1 MSPSAA
7 SGPAGPV
14 KLLVLEDSDVDAAL
28 IKRELARSEL
38 QLAYQRVATRTDYA
52 EALERGGFDLIL
64 SDFSLPDFDG
74 VEALEL
80 ARTLAPEAPFIFV
93 SGVVG
98 EEFAIESLKEGAT
111 DYVLK
116 QRLERLPS
124 AVRRALNEAHER
136 RERRRAEERMTL
148 LVAELSHRVKNT
160 LATVAAISR
169 LTLRQSA
176 SLEAFDQ
183 AFSRRL
189 QALSTAHSLI
199 FQNNWGETELRQVVE
214 QALNPFRR
222 AGETSIRIEG
232 EDLRLSPKAALALTL
247 MLHELAT
254 NATKYGA
261 LSEGTGRVEV
271 RWSLQPSGDL
281 PSVRLSWSE
290 HGGPPVQPPTRK
302 GFGHTLIERSIRYE
316 LDGSAKLSFSPAGMQ
331 AEISFPAA
339 A

>member
-1 MSPSAA
+1 MTPPTR
-7 SGPAGPV
+7 SGPSGPV

-28 IKRELARSEL
+28 IERELARSEL
-38 QLAYQRVATRTDYA
+38 QLAFDRVSNRADYA
-52 EALERGGFDLIL
+52 AALTRGGFDLIL

-74 VEALEL
+74 VQALEL

-124 AVRRALNEAHER
+124 AVRRALSEAHER
-136 RERRRAEERMTL
+136 RERRRAEERMIL

-160 LATVAAISR
+160 LATVAAIAR
-169 LTLRQSA
+169 LTLRQSE
-176 SLEAFDQ
+176 SLAAFDQ

-189 QALSTAHSLI
+189 QALSIAHSLI

-214 QALNPFRR
+214 QALSPFRR
-222 AGETSIRIEG
+222 AGESSVRIDG
-232 EDLRLSPKAALALTL
+232 EDLKLSPKAALALTL

-254 NATKYGA
+254 NAVKYGA
-261 LSEGTGRVEV
+261 LSEGAGRVEV
-271 RWSLQPSGDL
+271 SWSLRPGD
-281 PSVRLSWSE
+281 PPQVRLVWSE
-290 HGGPPVQPPTRK
+290 QGGPPVQPPTRK

-316 LDGSAKLSFSPAGMQ
+316 LDGAASLRFPPTGME

>member
-1 MSPSAA
+1 MSPAFS
-7 SGPAGPV
+7 SGAVGPV
-14 KLLVLEDSDVDAAL
+14 KLLVLEDSDLDAAMVE
-28 IKRELARSEL
+28 RELARSEL
-38 QLAYQRVATRTDYA
+38 ALSYQRVSTRAAYA

-80 ARTLAPEAPFIFV
+80 ARTLAPESPFIFV

-98 EEFAIESLKEGAT
+98 EEFAIESLKQGAT

-160 LATVAAISR
+160 LATVVAIAR
-169 LTLRQSA
+169 LTLRQSPDLA
-176 SLEAFDQ
+176 TFDQ

-199 FQNNWGETELRQVVE
+199 FQANWGETELRAVVE
-214 QALNPFRR
+214 QALAPFRR
-222 AGETSIRIEG
+222 SPEPAIHIQGP
-232 EDLRLSPKAALALTL
+232 DVKLSPKAALSLTL

-254 NATKYGA
+254 NAAKYGA
-261 LSEGTGRVEV
+261 LSEGLGSVSVQWRLEPAETP
-271 RWSLQPSGDL
+271 L
-281 PSVRLSWSE
+281 VRLSWTE
-290 HGGPPVQPPTRK
+290 RGGPAVTPPSRK

-316 LDGSAKLSFSPAGMQ
+316 LDGSARLDFPPTGLD
-331 AEISFPAA
+331 AEISFPLDA
-339 A
+339 

>member
-1 MSPSAA
+1 MSR
-7 SGPAGPV
+7 V
-14 KLLVLEDSDVDAAL
+14 RILILEDSDLDAAL
-28 IKRELARSEL
+28 VERELTRSEL
-38 QLAYQRVATRTDYA
+38 DIDYQRVSARDPYA
-52 EALERGGFDLIL
+52 QALRGGAFDLIL
-64 SDFSLPDFDG
+64 SDFSLPDFNG

-98 EEFAIESLKEGAT
+98 EEFAIESLKQGAT

-124 AVRRALNEAHER
+124 AVKRALAEANER
-136 RERRRAEERMTL
+136 RERRRAEERMNL

-160 LATVAAISR
+160 LATVAAIAR
-169 LTLRQSA
+169 LTIRQSA
-176 SLEAFDQ
+176 DLKTFDL

-189 QALSTAHSLI
+189 EALSRAHSLI
-199 FQNNWGETELRQVVE
+199 FEANWGETELRTVVE

-222 AGETSIRIEG
+222 PGEPSIQIEG
-232 EDLRLSPKAALALTL
+232 DELKLSPKAALALTL

-254 NATKYGA
+254 NAAKYGA
-261 LSEGTGRVEV
+261 LSDAGGRVDV
-271 RWSLQPSGDL
+271 RWTLQPGAHAIHL
-281 PSVRLSWSE
+281 NWIE
-290 HGGPPVQPPTRK
+290 QGGPPVTPPTRK
-302 GFGHTLIERSIRYE
+302 GFGHTLIERSVRYE
-316 LDGSAKLSFSPAGMQ
+316 LDGSAQLSFPPSGMQ

>member
-1 MSPSAA
+1 MSVVV
-7 SGPAGPV
+7 GRV
-14 KLLVLEDSDVDAAL
+14 RILMLEDSDLDAAL
-28 IKRELARSEL
+28 VERELARSEL
-38 QLAYQRVATRTDYA
+38 DIDYQRVSARAPYA
-52 EALERGGFDLIL
+52 QALQDGGFDLIL
-64 SDFSLPDFDG
+64 SDFSLPDFNG
-74 VEALEL
+74 VEALDL

-124 AVRRALNEAHER
+124 AVKRALAEAHER
-136 RERRRAEERMTL
+136 RERRRAEERMSL

-160 LATVAAISR
+160 LATVAAIAR
-169 LTLRQSA
+169 LTLRQSPD
-176 SLEAFDQ
+176 LKTFDL

-189 QALSTAHSLI
+189 EALSRAHSLI
-199 FQNNWGETELRQVVE
+199 FEANWGETELRAVVE

-222 AGETSIRIEG
+222 QGEPSIRIEG
-232 EDLRLSPKAALALTL
+232 EDLKLAPKAALALTL

-254 NATKYGA
+254 NAAKYGA
-261 LSEGTGRVEV
+261 LSDVGGQVDV
-271 RWSLQPSGDL
+271 RWSVQPGEHAIHL
-281 PSVRLSWSE
+281 NWSE
-290 HGGPPVQPPTRK
+290 QGGPTVIPPTRK
-302 GFGHTLIERSIRYE
+302 GFGHTLIERSVRYE
-316 LDGSAKLSFSPAGMQ
+316 LDGSARLSFPASGMQ

>member
-1 MSPSAA
+1 VRILM
-7 SGPAGPV
+7 
-14 KLLVLEDSDVDAAL
+14 LEDSELDAAMVR
-28 IKRELARSEL
+28 RELARSDLEVS
-38 QLAYQRVATRTDYA
+38 YQRVATRDAYA
-52 EALERGGFDLIL
+52 QALEGGGFDLIL

-80 ARTLAPEAPFIFV
+80 ARRLAPEAPFIFV

-124 AVRRALNEAHER
+124 AVRRAIAEANER
-136 RERRRAEERMTL
+136 RERRRAEERMEL

-169 LTLRQSA
+169 LTLRQSPT
-176 SLEAFDQ
+176 LEAFDQ
-183 AFSRRL
+183 AFTRRL

-199 FQNNWGETELRQVVE
+199 FQANWGETELQAVVE

-222 AGETSIRIEG
+222 ASEPAIVIAGEPVK
-232 EDLRLSPKAALALTL
+232 LSPKAALALTL

-254 NATKYGA
+254 NAAKYGA
-261 LSEGTGRVEV
+261 LSTEGGAVDV
-271 RWSLQPSGDL
+271 RWSLDRSAGPVLQL
-281 PSVRLSWSE
+281 QWRE
-290 HGGPPVQPPTRK
+290 RGGPPVVAPSRK

-316 LDGSAKLSFSPAGMQ
+316 LDGTAKLAFPPEGMH
-331 AEISFPAA
+331 AEITFPLGA
-339 A
+339 

>member
-1 MSPSAA
+1 MSVVV
-7 SGPAGPV
+7 GRV
-14 KLLVLEDSDVDAAL
+14 RILILEDSDLDAAL
-28 IKRELARSEL
+28 VKRELARSEL
-38 QLAYQRVATRTDYA
+38 DIDFQRVSEREPYA
-52 EALERGGFDLIL
+52 QALRDGGFDLIL
-64 SDFSLPDFDG
+64 SDFSLPDFNG

-124 AVRRALNEAHER
+124 AVKRALAEAHER
-136 RERRRAEERMTL
+136 RERRRAEERMSL

-160 LATVAAISR
+160 LATVAAIAR
-169 LTLRQSA
+169 LTLRQSPDLKSFDVA
-176 SLEAFDQ
+176 FSGRLEAM
-183 AFSRRL
+183 SR
-189 QALSTAHSLI
+189 AHSLI
-199 FQNNWGETELRQVVE
+199 FEANWGETELRTVVE

-222 AGETSIRIEG
+222 TGEPGIRIQG
-232 EDLRLSPKAALALTL
+232 EDLKLSPKAALALTL

-254 NATKYGA
+254 NAAKYGA
-261 LSEGTGRVEV
+261 LSDAGGRVDV
-271 RWSLQPSGDL
+271 HWWLQASEHPAIQL
-281 PSVRLSWSE
+281 HWSE
-290 HGGPPVQPPTRK
+290 HGGPIVAPPSRK

-316 LDGSAKLSFSPAGMQ
+316 LDGSARLSFPPEGMQ
-331 AEISFPAA
+331 AEISFPAQA

>member
-1 MSPSAA
+1 MSQ
-7 SGPAGPV
+7 V
-14 KLLVLEDSDVDAAL
+14 HILVLEDSDLDAAL
-28 IKRELARSEL
+28 LERELARASMDVDYL
-38 QLAYQRVATRTDYA
+38 RVSTRAGYV
-52 EALERGGFDLIL
+52 EALQAGGFDLIL
-64 SDFSLPDFDG
+64 SDFSLPDFNG
-74 VEALEL
+74 VEALNL
-80 ARTLAPEAPFIFV
+80 ARSLAPEAPFIFV

-136 RERRRAEERMTL
+136 RERRRAEERMSL

-176 SLEAFDQ
+176 TLEAFDA

-189 QALSTAHSLI
+189 QALSQAHSLI
-199 FQNNWGETELRQVVE
+199 FEANWGETELRVVVE
-214 QALNPFRR
+214 RALNPFRR
-222 AGETSIRIEG
+222 PGEPTIRIDG
-232 EDLRLSPKAALALTL
+232 DDLKLAPKAALALTL

-254 NATKYGA
+254 NAAKYGA
-261 LSEGTGRVEV
+261 LSDAGGTVDV
-271 RWSLQPSGDL
+271 HWSLQPSEHPAVQL
-281 PSVRLSWSE
+281 HWRE
-290 HGGPPVQPPTRK
+290 HGGPMVHPPTRK
-302 GFGHTLIERSIRYE
+302 GFGHTLIERSVRYE
-316 LDGSAKLSFSPAGMQ
+316 LDGSAQLSFPPSGMQ
-331 AEISFPAA
+331 AEISFPAKA

>member
-1 MSPSAA
+1 M
-7 SGPAGPV
+7 
-14 KLLVLEDSDVDAAL
+14 LEDSELDATL
-28 IKRELARSEL
+28 VERELARSAL
-38 QLAYQRVATRTDYA
+38 DIAYQRVSTRDDYA
-52 EALERGGFDLIL
+52 AALERGGFDLIL

-93 SGVVG
+93 SGVLG

-116 QRLERLPS
+116 GRLERLPP

-136 RERRRAEERMTL
+136 QERRRAEERMTL

-160 LATVAAISR
+160 LATVAAIAR
-169 LTLRQSA
+169 LTVRQS
-176 SLEAFDQ
+176 STLQAFDQ

-199 FQNNWGETELRQVVE
+199 FQANWGETELRAVVE
-214 QALNPFRR
+214 QALQPFRR
-222 AGETSIRIEG
+222 AGGSSLTLEG
-232 EDLRLSPKAALALTL
+232 EDLMLSPKAALSLTL

-261 LSEGTGRVEV
+261 LSEGEGMVEV
-271 RWSLQPSGDL
+271 RWRLERSDATIH
-281 PSVRLSWSE
+281 LSWTE
-290 HGGPPVQPPTRK
+290 RGGPPVLPPTRK

-316 LDGSAKLSFSPAGMQ
+316 LDGSARLDFPPAGLQ

>member
-1 MSPSAA
+1 MSAA
-7 SGPAGPV
+7 AAPAGQV
-14 KLLVLEDSDVDAAL
+14 NILVLEDSDLDVAL
-28 IKRELARSEL
+28 LERELARSDFEI
-38 QLAYQRVATRTDYA
+38 AYQRANSRAPYV

-64 SDFSLPDFDG
+64 SDFSLPDFNG

-80 ARTLAPEAPFIFV
+80 ARRLAPEAPFIFV

-98 EEFAIESLKEGAT
+98 EEFAIESLKQGAT

-160 LATVAAISR
+160 LATVTAIAR
-169 LTLRQSA
+169 LTLRQSS
-176 SLEAFDQ
+176 SLEVFDV

-189 QALSTAHSLI
+189 QALSQAHSLI
-199 FQNNWGETELRQVVE
+199 FQTNWGETELRAIVE

-222 AGETSIRIEG
+222 PGDGTRIRG
-232 EDLRLSPKAALALTL
+232 DTLKLPPKAALALTL

-254 NATKYGA
+254 NAAKYGA
-261 LSEGTGRVEV
+261 LSDAGGQVDV
-271 RWSLQPSGDL
+271 RWSLQPTEEL
-281 PSVRLSWSE
+281 AVKLSWDE
-290 HGGPPVQPPTRK
+290 HDGPPVTPPTRK
-302 GFGHTLIERSIRYE
+302 GFGHTLIERSVRYE
-316 LDGSAKLSFSPAGMQ
+316 LDGSARLSFPASGMQ

>member
-1 MSPSAA
+1 LS
-7 SGPAGPV
+7 PAGPLGLIGPV
-14 KLLVLEDSDVDAAL
+14 RLLMLEDSELDAAL
-28 IKRELARSEL
+28 VERELDRSEL
-38 QLAYQRVATRTDYA
+38 QIEYQRVSTRAGYT

-74 VEALEL
+74 VEALDL
-80 ARTLAPEAPFIFV
+80 ARRLAPESPFIFV

-124 AVRRALNEAHER
+124 AVRRALSEAHER

-169 LTLRQSA
+169 LTLRQSPT
-176 SLEAFDQ
+176 LEVFDQ
-183 AFSRRL
+183 AFTRRL

-199 FQNNWGETELRQVVE
+199 FQANWGETELRAVVE

-222 AGETSIRIEG
+222 GADTAIRIEG
-232 EDLRLSPKAALALTL
+232 PDVKLSPKAALALTL

-254 NATKYGA
+254 NAAKYGA
-261 LSEGTGRVEV
+261 LSGGDGGIDVG
-271 RWSLQPSGDL
+271 WSIKPGQPA
-281 PSVRLSWSE
+281 RLRLHWGE
-290 HGGPPVQPPTRK
+290 RGGPAVTPPTRK
-302 GFGHTLIERSIRYE
+302 GFGHTLVERSIRYE
-316 LDGSAKLSFSPAGMQ
+316 LDGTAQLHFPPEGLQ
-331 AEISFPAA
+331 ADISFPLVA
-339 A
+339 

>member
-1 MSPSAA
+1 MIGGAP
-7 SGPAGPV
+7 GRRV
-14 KLLVLEDSDVDAAL
+14 HILVLEDSDLDAAL
-28 IKRELARSEL
+28 MERELARSEL
-38 QLAYQRVATRTDYA
+38 DIAYERVAERKPYV

-64 SDFSLPDFDG
+64 SDFSLPDFNG
-74 VEALEL
+74 VEALDL
-80 ARTLAPEAPFIFV
+80 AHRLAPEAPFIFV

-124 AVRRALNEAHER
+124 AVQRALNEAHER
-136 RERRRAEERMTL
+136 QERRRAEERMTL

-160 LATVAAISR
+160 LATVSAISR

-176 SLEAFDQ
+176 TLEAFDA

-189 QALSTAHSLI
+189 QALSQAHSLI
-199 FQNNWGETELRQVVE
+199 FQTNWGETELRAVVE

-222 AGETSIRIEG
+222 SGDSIRIEG
-232 EDLRLSPKAALALTL
+232 ADLKLPPKAALALTL

-254 NATKYGA
+254 NAAKYGA
-261 LSEGTGRVEV
+261 LSEEAGGIEV
-271 RWSLQPSGDL
+271 SWSLQPSERPAVQL
-281 PSVRLSWSE
+281 HWSE
-290 HGGPPVQPPTRK
+290 HGGPPVAPPSHK

-316 LDGSAKLSFSPAGMQ
+316 LDGSARLSFPASGLQ
-331 AEISFPAA
+331 AEISFPMTAA
-339 A
+339 

>member
-1 MSPSAA
+1 MSQ
-7 SGPAGPV
+7 V
-14 KLLVLEDSDVDAAL
+14 TILMLEDSDLDAAL
-28 IKRELARSEL
+28 IERELSRSVL
-38 QLAYQRVATRTDYA
+38 DISFQRVAARAPFAD
-52 EALERGGFDLIL
+52 ALKRGGFDLIL
-64 SDFSLPDFDG
+64 SDFSLPDFNG

-98 EEFAIESLKEGAT
+98 EEFAIDSLKEGAT

-124 AVRRALNEAHER
+124 AVRRALREANER

-160 LATVAAISR
+160 LATVTAISR

-176 SLEAFDQ
+176 SLEAFDL

-189 QALSTAHSLI
+189 QALSQAHSLI
-199 FQNNWGETELRQVVE
+199 FETNWGETELREVVE
-214 QALNPFRR
+214 RALNPFRR
-222 AGETSIRIEG
+222 VGEPSIRIEG
-232 EDLRLSPKAALALTL
+232 VDLKLSPKAALALTL

-254 NATKYGA
+254 NAAKYGA
-261 LSEGTGRVEV
+261 LSDAGGMVEV
-271 RWSLQPSGDL
+271 HWSLQASSE
-281 PSVRLSWSE
+281 PSVRLNWSE
-290 HGGPPVQPPTRK
+290 LGGPEVAPPTRK
-302 GFGHTLIERSIRYE
+302 GFGHTLIERSVRYE
-316 LDGSAKLSFSPAGMQ
+316 LDGSARLSFPPSGMQ

>member
-1 MSPSAA
+1 M
-7 SGPAGPV
+7 
-14 KLLVLEDSDVDAAL
+14 LEDSDLDAVL
-28 IKRELARSEL
+28 VQRELARSEL
-38 QLAYQRVATRTDYA
+38 QIAYHRVSSRGDYA
-52 EALERGGFDLIL
+52 EALRRGGFDLIL

-80 ARTLAPEAPFIFV
+80 ARQLAPEAPFIFV

-124 AVRRALNEAHER
+124 AVRRALNEARER
-136 RERRRAEERMTL
+136 RDRRRAEERMTL

-169 LTLRQSA
+169 LTLRQSP
-176 SLEAFDQ
+176 SLQAFDEAFT
-183 AFSRRL
+183 RRL

-199 FQNNWGETELRQVVE
+199 FQANWGETDLREVVE

-222 AGETSIRIEG
+222 GADSPFRVAG
-232 EDLRLSPKAALALTL
+232 DPVKLSPKAALALTL

-254 NATKYGA
+254 NAAKYGA
-261 LSEGTGRVEV
+261 LAAETGRVDV
-271 RWSLQPSGDL
+271 GW
-281 PSVRLSWSE
+281 SVRPGPSPVLDLTWNE
-290 HGGPPVQPPTRK
+290 RGGPPVTTPTRK
-302 GFGHTLIERSIRYE
+302 GFGHTLIERSVRYE
-316 LDGSAKLSFSPAGMQ
+316 LDGTAKLR
-331 AEISFPAA
+331 FPPEGLSADIQFPLE
-339 A
+339 

>member
-1 MSPSAA
+1 VTPPA
-7 SGPAGPV
+7 SV
-14 KLLVLEDSDVDAAL
+14 RLLILEDSELDAAL
-28 IKRELARSEL
+28 VERELARSEL
-38 QLAYQRVATRTDYA
+38 EIAYQRVSTRAAYA
-52 EALERGGFDLIL
+52 EALESGGFDLIL

-80 ARTLAPEAPFIFV
+80 ARRLAPEAPFIFV

-136 RERRRAEERMTL
+136 RERRRAEERMAL

-169 LTLRQSA
+169 LTLRQSPT
-176 SLEAFDQ
+176 LEAFDQ
-183 AFSRRL
+183 AFTRRL
-189 QALSTAHSLI
+189 QALSIAHSLI
-199 FQNNWGETELRQVVE
+199 FQANWGETELRAVVE
-214 QALNPFRR
+214 QALTPFRR
-222 AGETSIRIEG
+222 GADTAVRIDGEHVK
-232 EDLRLSPKAALALTL
+232 LPPKAALALTL

-254 NATKYGA
+254 NAAKYGA
-261 LSEGTGRVEV
+261 LSTGDGGVDVGWSVEPG
-271 RWSLQPSGDL
+271 SPATLHL
-281 PSVRLSWSE
+281 AWSE
-290 HGGPPVQPPTRK
+290 HGGPPVSPPSRK

-316 LDGSAKLSFSPAGMQ
+316 LDGVAKLHFPPEGMQ
-331 AEISFPAA
+331 ARISFPL
-339 A
+339 